1 MSEYESYLSELSD
14 RIQPFKRGNLF
25 LTFVMRIQ
33 KLWNSF
39 GSRCLF
45 GADSVCRFGVLSAW
59 SGMSRCLARLPT
71 CPYVRVRTGHVR
83 STAPSH
89 NGNEHRFGII
99 ITFVMSDQNCT
110 CPRTSRISRNVSNW
124 MRCNCTT
131 HLSEV
136 LSFSRIS
143 THRGTQTW
151 KSVQKRTS
159 ASERFGLISLEV
171 RSKRFGFNT
180 ILSAKFLMQG

>member
-124 MRCNCTT
+124 MRCKCHSRESRRTAELKLGNQCKSGPL
-131 HLSEV
+131 HPNV
-136 LSFSRIS
+136 LD
-143 THRGTQTW
+143 W
-151 KSVQKRTS
+151 S
-159 ASERFGLISLEV
+159 ASKCAQSASVSIQFWVRNFWCKGKLGSHSL
-171 RSKRFGFNT
+171 
-180 ILSAKFLMQG
+180 